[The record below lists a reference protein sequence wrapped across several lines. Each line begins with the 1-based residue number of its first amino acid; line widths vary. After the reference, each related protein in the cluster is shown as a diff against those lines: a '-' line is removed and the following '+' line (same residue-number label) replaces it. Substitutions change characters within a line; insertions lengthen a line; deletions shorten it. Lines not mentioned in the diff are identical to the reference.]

1 MKKMT
6 TARVFQ
12 LLFLLVFLVLF
23 VNTEYRGSDTISA
36 AINSFFRADPLVLVS
51 YLAATRSFTWLLF
64 PALLTLLFTV
74 LLGRFFC
81 GWICPL
87 GTVLDL
93 VTSRIRKTAPLR
105 FLKGNLKYWLLLP
118 LISSAFFHVNLS
130 GILDPIAILVRALTF
145 FLYPIFGDAA
155 RSSWVELYRLLGERR
170 DHLEPAYSLLRD
182 HLLPFRETFY
192 PLAFLSAA
200 MFLAIIFIERY
211 ESRNWCR
218 NLCPLGTLLG
228 LFSRFS
234 PFKRVPAKLC
244 PDCEACRSICPTSFD
259 DDFLE
264 PEACILCMEC
274 LQDCPKDRAKFALV
288 RFWRR
293 GTGDRFGVQL
303 PERRVLMGGL
313 LSGFFLAGTFRFRRP
328 EAQARLLRPPG
339 AGPEAEFLK
348 KCVRCGECMKVCL
361 TGALYPA
368 IAQGGLEG
376 VFTPVV
382 TPRLGY
388 CEYNCNLCGQ
398 VCPTA
403 AIPNLPLAQKK
414 RAVIGKAVFDKNHC
428 LPYARKTNCIVC
440 EEHCPI
446 PQKAIRSEVVEEMDQ
461 NGKKIR
467 LLKPYLVEDLC
478 NGCGICENVCP
489 LEGKS
494 GIEVFA
500 VLDKTPLKEALPDSA
515 SPEETGSGEDGG
527 KDGGEKGGDGDGTTK
542 DAGTETGKVEAP
554 KTSKVKGKGTGKGQ
568 VEKAGAG
575 NVKESG
581 EAEKKDG
588 GKGNKKDGGK
598 EAWPDGDD
606 PYR

>member
-1 MKKMT
+1 MKKFPKIT
-6 TARVFQ
+6 SARGCQ
-12 LLFLLVFLVLF
+12 LFFLLLFLVLF
-23 VNTEYRGSDTISA
+23 VQTEYRGTDTISA

-51 YLAATRSFTWLLF
+51 YLAATRSFTWLLL
-64 PALLTLLFTV
+64 PALLTLLFTL

-93 VTSRIRKTAPLR
+93 VTGRIKKTAPLR
-105 FLKGNLKYWLLLP
+105 LLKGNLKYWLLLP
-118 LISSAFFHVNLS
+118 LLSSALFHVNLA
-130 GILDPIAILVRALTF
+130 GILDPIAILVRALAF
-145 FLYPIFGDAA
+145 FLYPIFGGLV
-155 RSSWVELYRLLGERR
+155 RGGWVGLYRLIGERR
-170 DHLEPAYSLLRD
+170 DVLEPGFGLLRD

-200 MFLAIIFIERY
+200 MFLSIVFLERY

-234 PFKRVPAKLC
+234 PFKRFPAQLC
-244 PDCEACRSICPTSFD
+244 SDCKACRSVCPTSFD
-259 DDFLE
+259 GEELRQDE
-264 PEACILCMEC
+264 CVLCMEC
-274 LQDCPKDRAKFALV
+274 LGACRQNRV
-288 RFWRR
+288 RFSWSLPVPA
-293 GTGDRFGVQL
+293 GTPFF
-303 PERRVLMGGL
+303 PERRVLLGGLFSGLL
-313 LSGFFLAGTFRFRRP
+313 LSGSFRFRRP

-339 AGPEAEFLK
+339 VTSEEQFLK

-368 IAQGGLEG
+368 ISQAGVEG

-388 CEYNCNLCGQ
+388 CEYNCTLCGQ

-403 AIPNLPLAQKK
+403 AIPSLPVAQKR

-446 PQKAIRSEVVEEMDQ
+446 PQKAIRSEVVEERDPS
-461 NGKKIR
+461 GAVIR
-467 LLKPYLVEDLC
+467 LQKPYLVEELC

-500 VLDKTPLKEALPDSA
+500 VKDKTPLREALPGPA
-515 SPEETGSGEDGG
+515 LPPPG
-527 KDGGEKGGDGDGTTK
+527 
-542 DAGTETGKVEAP
+542 
-554 KTSKVKGKGTGKGQ
+554 
-568 VEKAGAG
+568 AGATPA
-575 NVKESG
+575 SS
-581 EAEKKDG
+581 
-588 GKGNKKDGGK
+588 
-598 EAWPDGDD
+598 DD